1 MSVEQP
7 AGDPPIERV
16 VRTLEETKALIGT
29 ELTCGPWY
37 QVPPE
42 LIEQFAAA
50 TDTRVEPGTDENG
63 REALTVPPSFL
74 LSAGG
79 LIGAGRRGISIDLG
93 GRMTVNLGLNRARF
107 PRPVYTGQR
116 IRLRSTLIDV
126 EEIGDRAVQMTR
138 RQEIDV
144 ADDDGEA
151 TGEPAM
157 VAETVMRV
165 YF

>member
-1 MSVEQP
+1 MS
-7 AGDPPIERV
+7 AGESTIERV

-29 ELTCGPWY
+29 ELTRGPWY
-37 QVPPE
+37 RVPAE

-50 TDTRVEPGTDENG
+50 TDTPVERDPAKTDLD
-63 REALTVPPSFL
+63 RLVVPPFFL
-74 LSAGG
+74 LSSGG
-79 LIGAGRRGISIDLG
+79 LIGAGRRGIAIDLG

-126 EEIGDRAVQMTR
+126 EEIEDRAVQMTR
-138 RQEIDV
+138 RQEIDIA
-144 ADDDGEA
+144 ADEGDEA
-151 TGEPAM
+151 SGEPAM
-157 VAETVMRV
+157 IAETVMRV